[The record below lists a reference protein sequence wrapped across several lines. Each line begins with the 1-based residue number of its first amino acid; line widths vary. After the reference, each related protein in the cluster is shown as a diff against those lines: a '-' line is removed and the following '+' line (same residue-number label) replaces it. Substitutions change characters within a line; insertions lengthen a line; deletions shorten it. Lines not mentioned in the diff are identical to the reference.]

1 MPLLRK
7 PAAARN
13 ALLNRLDIA
22 RLRRQKEMPL
32 SEAEDSSTGLQTP
45 ESSSTGLQTPASAMV
60 RIFQPAATIN
70 VSDLSETEREFTA
83 PAPKRRRKSASNKK
97 TTKTEE
103 EPNVPAPATPQA
115 EDVAPA
121 TPHAEDETAAD
132 IDGEAA
138 NDAEVDETAADID
151 SEAANDAEVD
161 GTTADINGEVA
172 IDAKVDEDLQGRGQ
186 EPDLEKFF
194 DPRPL
199 TAETLQEH
207 RDSLPNR
214 QPSRA
219 TSTALQGK
227 TADFHAEKAP
237 SVSSLLDTLP
247 PGSEAGLSFATTMD
261 TFDSRTATRSQASTR
276 SCGNQEEILPLC
288 AKCGFPTEVFNS
300 RVYTKATATKCA
312 KYVCRPCNNI
322 QTMVYRNIKQEGSL
336 KMSSWN
342 NDQLNEFFRQA
353 REEPQQHQRDGRS
366 SWQQI
371 REVLKKCLVKRYI
384 EKTKKQITS
393 DFKPLGVWKTLGYDV
408 EMIAA
413 FNKTEYNPACGMCY
427 AVPLKSICWSKQEE
441 EIEEHI
447 AKAEFQRGG
456 QKEAG
461 ADDSCSD
468 ENTSPAKGREAKRRK
483 LEVDK
488 AKEAAEAAREAK
500 KEQAKEQAAVK
511 SHNSKMHI
519 LASKTVTALST
530 GCESLKKAAQ
540 SRNFRSAPTFLAEKI
555 ERDVDTAVGYLKEAD
570 NVLKAMKKCA
580 KDGSRL
586 PEMSFEVKDLSD
598 VCKAVKKGKTD
609 FDAFEKLCRNQ

>member
-1 MPLLRK
+1 MTKVLLKK

-13 ALLNRLDIA
+13 ALLKRPDIA
-22 RLRRQKEMPL
+22 RLKRQQKMPL
-32 SEAEDSSTGLQTP
+32 SED
-45 ESSSTGLQTPASAMV
+45 SSTGLQTPASAMV
-60 RIFQPAATIN
+60 HIFQPAATIN
-70 VSDLSETEREFTA
+70 VSDLSETERESTA
-83 PAPKRRRKSASNKK
+83 PAPKRRRNSASNKK
-97 TTKTEE
+97 KTQTEE

-115 EDVAPA
+115 EDEFTAPAPA
-121 TPHAEDETAAD
+121 TPQAKDETAAD
-132 IDGEAA
+132 TDGEAA
-138 NDAEVDETAADID
+138 NDADIDETADDID
-151 SEAANDAEVD
+151 FEAANDAEDKNTADIDEKSAAEVD
-161 GTTADINGEVA
+161 ETTADIDGEV
-172 IDAKVDEDLQGRGQ
+172 GRGH
-186 EPDLEKFF
+186 EPDLEELF

-199 TAETLQEH
+199 TAKTLQQH

-227 TADFHAEKAP
+227 AADFSSENAP

-261 TFDSRTATRSQASTR
+261 TFDARTATRSQASTR

-288 AKCGFPTEVFNS
+288 AKCGYPTEVFNS

-353 REEPQQHQRDGRS
+353 LEEQQQHQRDGRS
-366 SWQQI
+366 CWQQI

-384 EKTKKQITS
+384 EKTKKQIKS
-393 DFKPLGVWKTLGYDV
+393 EFKPLGVWKELGYDV

-413 FNKTEYNPACGMCY
+413 FNKTEWNPACGMCY

-447 AKAEFQRGG
+447 AKAEFQRGP

-461 ADDSCSD
+461 ADESCSE
-468 ENTSPAKGREAKRRK
+468 ENTSPANGREAKRRK

-488 AKEAAEAAREAK
+488 AKEAAEAAKEAK
-500 KEQAKEQAAVK
+500 KEQAKEEAAVK

-530 GCESLKKAAQ
+530 GCESLKKVAQ

-555 ERDVDTAVGYLKEAD
+555 KGDVDTSVGYLKEAD
-570 NVLKAMKKCA
+570 NVLKLMKKCA

-586 PEMSFEVKDLSD
+586 PEISFTVKDLSD
-598 VCKAVKKGKTD
+598 MCRAFKKGKTD
-609 FDAFEKLCRNQ
+609 FEAFEKLCRNQ